1 MEKKLPHET
10 TVVWQVGETI
20 SRFEC
25 KGFVLKGLKLFQTP
39 EKLAQVKVLSKIIKT
54 PVSIAL
60 CSVAY
65 SSHLDSQIIMIP
77 PPD

>member
-1 MEKKLPHET
+1 VEKKLPHET
-10 TVVWQVGETI
+10 TVVWQVGEII

-54 PVSIAL
+54 PLSIAL